1 MPQLSTQLDE
11 NISLLKQ
18 LLPIGKS
25 FDLVTRD
32 LHLGDTRAF
41 LITVNGMC
49 KTDILQKIVS
59 DLQNPGYV
67 KDTTV
72 ENITAYVSGK
82 IGYTQVELNN
92 DISQII
98 KQLLSGPSVLLIDG
112 FDQAV
117 IMDART
123 YPTRSVEEPD
133 TEHVTKGARDGFV
146 ETMLF
151 NTNLIRRRIR
161 STELTF
167 ELVSAGSDSQTDISI
182 AYMNNLV
189 NKDLLAQIRNKLSNL
204 DISSLTMGFKSLEE
218 LLVRKSWLHPM
229 PAIHNTERPDVACS
243 YLLEGHILLLVD
255 NSPSVLILPCTLFQF
270 TQSPADY
277 YNAPLTGCY
286 FRLVRFLCIPLSL
299 FLMPVFYLITAY
311 YTDFAVKYRLLSSAD
326 QSTLEL
332 TIFVF
337 AAEFLLDLFKYS
349 CAHSASR
356 FSGSLSI
363 IGGLIIGDVAVQLQ
377 WATTEV
383 LFYAAITLLST
394 LSLASIELGNSLR
407 IYRLFLLAATAIA
420 GIWGFALWG
429 FVICSILILL
439 SIFTTPTLSGFSYLW
454 PLIPFNW
461 TALKTLLFRYPTFRQ
476 QPSRVWK
483 RK

>member
-1 MPQLSTQLDE
+1 MQLSTQLDR
-11 NISLLKQ
+11 NIDLLKQ
-18 LLPIGKS
+18 LLPVGKS
-25 FDLVTRD
+25 FDLATRD
-32 LHLGDTRAF
+32 LYLGDTRAF
-41 LITVNGMC
+41 LITINGMC
-49 KTDILQKIVS
+49 KTDILQKIIS

-72 ENITAYVSGK
+72 ENIRAYVSGK
-82 IGYTQVELNN
+82 IGYTQVELCN
-92 DISQII
+92 DIPTII
-98 KQLLSGPSVLLIDG
+98 KQLLSGPSVLFIDG
-112 FDQAV
+112 FDQAI

-167 ELVSAGSDSQTDISI
+167 ELISVGSDSQTDISI
-182 AYMNNLV
+182 AYMNNMADPELV
-189 NKDLLAQIRNKLSNL
+189 AQIRKKLSELN
-204 DISSLTMGFKSLEE
+204 ISSLTMGFKSLEE
-218 LLVRKSWLHPM
+218 LLIRKSWLHPM

-243 YLLEGHILLLVD
+243 YLLEGHILLLID

-299 FLMPVFYLITAY
+299 FLMPTFYLIAAY
-311 YTDFAVKYRLLSSAD
+311 YPEFATQIRLLSSTD
-326 QSTLEL
+326 QSRLEL

-383 LFYAAITLLST
+383 LFYAAITLLTT

-407 IYRLFLLAATAIA
+407 IYRLILLAATAIF
-420 GIWGFALWG
+420 GVWGFG
-429 FVICSILILL
+429 IFSVLILL
-439 SIFTTPTLSGFSYLW
+439 SILTTPTFGGFSYLW
-454 PLIPFNW
+454 PLFPFNW
-461 TALKTLLFRYPTFRQ
+461 KALKTLLFRYPTFRQ
-476 QPSRVWK
+476 QPTKVWK
-483 RK
+483 RR

>member
-1 MPQLSTQLDE
+1 MQLSTQLDR
-11 NISLLKQ
+11 NIDLLKQ
-18 LLPIGKS
+18 LLPVGKS
-25 FDLVTRD
+25 FDLATRD
-32 LHLGDTRAF
+32 LYLGDTRAF
-41 LITVNGMC
+41 LITINGMC
-49 KTDILQKIVS
+49 KTDILQKIIS

-72 ENITAYVSGK
+72 ENIRAYVSGK
-82 IGYTQVELNN
+82 IGYTQVELCN
-92 DISQII
+92 DIPTII
-98 KQLLSGPSVLLIDG
+98 KQLLSGPSVLFIDG
-112 FDQAV
+112 FDQAI

-167 ELVSAGSDSQTDISI
+167 ELISVGSDSQTDISI
-182 AYMNNLV
+182 AYMNNMADPELV
-189 NKDLLAQIRNKLSNL
+189 AQIRKKLSELN
-204 DISSLTMGFKSLEE
+204 ISSLTMGFKSLEE
-218 LLVRKSWLHPM
+218 LLIRKSWLHPM

-243 YLLEGHILLLVD
+243 YLLEGHILLLID

-299 FLMPVFYLITAY
+299 FLMPTFYLIAAY
-311 YTDFAVKYRLLSSAD
+311 YPEFATQIRLLSSTD
-326 QSTLEL
+326 QSRLEL

-383 LFYAAITLLST
+383 LFYAAITLLTT

-407 IYRLFLLAATAIA
+407 IYRLFLLAATAIF
-420 GIWGFALWG
+420 GVWGFG
-429 FVICSILILL
+429 IFSVLILL
-439 SIFTTPTLSGFSYLW
+439 SILTTPTFGGFSYLW
-454 PLIPFNW
+454 PLFPFNW
-461 TALKTLLFRYPTFRQ
+461 KALKTLLFRYPTFRQ
-476 QPSRVWK
+476 QPTKVWK
-483 RK
+483 RR